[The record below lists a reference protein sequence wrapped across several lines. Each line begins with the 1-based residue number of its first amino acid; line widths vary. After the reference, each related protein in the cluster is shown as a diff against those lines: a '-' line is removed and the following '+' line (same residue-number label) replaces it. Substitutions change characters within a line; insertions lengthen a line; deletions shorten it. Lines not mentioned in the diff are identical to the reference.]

1 MSYAKAKVESLVSL
15 KRAAEALVESLEAAP
30 LHWGRAAKLRHQLAS
45 AIAQHGRLS
54 FGQGTVEDARQF
66 YVGIIEEAERY
77 LARIR

>member
-1 MSYAKAKVESLVSL
+1 MSYAEAKIKSLAAL
-15 KRAAEALVESLEAAP
+15 KRAAEAMIKSLETAP
-30 LHWGRAAKLRHQLAS
+30 LRWGRAAKLRAQLTS
-45 AIAQHGRLS
+45 AVAQHGRLS